1 VTEGSGR
8 RGPGNP
14 QAVPRS
20 DKEAPQGGAPVGR
33 APLPPARVTVLGPGG
48 VGGLLAGL
56 LARRGDRV
64 TCLAPPA
71 TAAHLAA
78 NGLELRS
85 PALGDAR
92 VAVEAATRLDHPVDV
107 CFVTVKAAQLGAA
120 VEAVPAGALGD
131 GLVVPFLNG
140 IDHVAWLRGRYPPD
154 QVVAGTIRVES
165 TRVGPGVIEHAS
177 PFAVVELA
185 AGKAPRV
192 RVEELAARLAETG
205 LDVTVRDD
213 EATTLWSKLAV
224 LAPIALVT
232 TWTAAP
238 FGEARA
244 GHRDELAAVTHE
256 IARAARADGVELDPA
271 AILAIIDQFPDG
283 HRSSMQKDATA
294 GRPIEL
300 DAIGGTILRAADRAG
315 TGAPVTAR
323 LVADLRERFG

>member
-1 VTEGSGR
+1 
-8 RGPGNP
+8 
-14 QAVPRS
+14 
-20 DKEAPQGGAPVGR
+20 VGE
-33 APLPPARVTVLGPGG
+33 PLPPARVAVLGPGG
-48 VGGLLAGL
+48 IGGLLGAL
-56 LARRGDRV
+56 LARRGDQV

-85 PALGDAR
+85 QALGDTK
-92 VAVEAATRLDHPVDV
+92 VAVAAASRLDHPVDV
-107 CFVTVKAAQLGAA
+107 CLVTVKATQLEQA
-120 VEAVPAGALGD
+120 VEAVPPETLGD

-140 IDHVAWLRGRYPPD
+140 IDHVAWLRERYPPD

-165 TRVGPGVIEHAS
+165 TRVGPSVIEHAS

-185 AGKAPRV
+185 AGKAPRS

-213 EATTLWSKLAV
+213 EAATLWSKLAL

-244 GHRDELAAVTHE
+244 GHWEELVAVVGE
-256 IARAARADGVELDPA
+256 IVRSARTDGVELDEA
-271 AILAIIDQFPDG
+271 ATIALLERIPDAM
-283 HRSSMQKDATA
+283 RSSMQKDAAA

-300 DAIGGTILRAADRAG
+300 DAIGGAILRAADRAG
-315 TGAPVTAR
+315 TDAPVTAR

>member
-1 VTEGSGR
+1 V
-8 RGPGNP
+8 
-14 QAVPRS
+14 A
-20 DKEAPQGGAPVGR
+20 
-33 APLPPARVTVLGPGG
+33 VLGPGG
-48 VGGLLAGL
+48 VGGLLAAL
-56 LARRGDRV
+56 LARRGDQV
-64 TCLAPPA
+64 TCLARPA

-85 PALGDAR
+85 AAFGDAR
-92 VAVEAATRLDHPVDV
+92 VAVEAASRLEHPVDALL
-107 CFVTVKAAQLGAA
+107 VTVKAAQLEAA
-120 VEAVPAGALGD
+120 VEAVPAEALGD

-165 TRVGPGVIEHAS
+165 TRVAPGVIEHAS

-185 AGKAPRV
+185 AGRTAGQAVRN
-192 RVEELAARLAETG
+192 RVEELGARLAETG

-213 EATTLWSKLAV
+213 EAAALWSKLAV

-232 TWTAAP
+232 TSAEAS

-244 GHRDELAAVTHE
+244 GRWEEAVAVAHE
-256 IARAARADGVELDPA
+256 IVAAARGDGVELDEA
-271 AILAIIDQFPDG
+271 AIVGVLDRIPDG
-283 HRSSMQKDATA
+283 MRSSMQKDAAA

-315 TGAPVTAR
+315 TDAPVTAR

>member
-1 VTEGSGR
+1 
-8 RGPGNP
+8 
-14 QAVPRS
+14 VP
-20 DKEAPQGGAPVGR
+20 DL
-33 APLPPARVTVLGPGG
+33 LPPARVAVLGPGG

-56 LARRGDRV
+56 LARRGDQV

-71 TAAHLAA
+71 TAAHLAEH
-78 NGLELRS
+78 GLELRS

-92 VAVEAATRLDHPVDV
+92 VRVEAASRLEHPVDV
-107 CFVTVKAAQLGAA
+107 LFVTVKAAQLEAA
-120 VEAVPAGALGD
+120 AEAVPAGTLGH

-154 QVVAGTIRVES
+154 QVVPGTIRVES

-185 AGKAPRV
+185 AAKVPEGRRD
-192 RVEELAARLAETG
+192 RVEELAAWLAETG
-205 LDVTVRDD
+205 LDVTVNDD
-213 EATTLWSKLAV
+213 EAATLWSKLAV

-232 TWTAAP
+232 TWAAAP

-244 GHRDELAAVTHE
+244 GHWDEAVAVASEIVAAAT
-256 IARAARADGVELDPA
+256 ADGVELDEA
-271 AILAIIDQFPDG
+271 AVVAMLGKVPDAM
-283 HRSSMQKDATA
+283 RSSMQKDAAA

>member
-1 VTEGSGR
+1 M
-8 RGPGNP
+8 
-14 QAVPRS
+14 A
-20 DKEAPQGGAPVGR
+20 
-33 APLPPARVTVLGPGG
+33 VLGPGG

-56 LARRGDRV
+56 LARRGDQV
-64 TCLAPPA
+64 TCLARPA
-71 TAAHLAA
+71 TAAHLASH
-78 NGLELRS
+78 GLVLRS
-85 PALGDAR
+85 PAFGDAR
-92 VAVEAATRLDHPVDV
+92 VAVEAASRLEHPVDAV
-107 CFVTVKAAQLGAA
+107 LVTVKAAQLEAA

-185 AGKAPRV
+185 VGKAPRE
-192 RVEELAARLAETG
+192 RVQELGARLAETG
-205 LDVTVRDD
+205 LDVTVGDD
-213 EATTLWSKLAV
+213 EAATLWSKLAV

-232 TWTAAP
+232 TWAEAP

-244 GHRDELAAVTHE
+244 GHWDEAVAVASEIVAAAT
-256 IARAARADGVELDPA
+256 ADGVELDEA
-271 AILAIIDQFPDG
+271 AVVALLEKVPDG
-283 HRSSMQKDATA
+283 MRSSMQKDATA
-294 GRPIEL
+294 GRQIEL

-315 TGAPVTAR
+315 TPAPVTAR

>member
-1 VTEGSGR
+1 V
-8 RGPGNP
+8 
-14 QAVPRS
+14 A
-20 DKEAPQGGAPVGR
+20 
-33 APLPPARVTVLGPGG
+33 VLGPGG
-48 VGGLLAGL
+48 VGGLLAAL

-85 PALGDAR
+85 LALGDVR

-120 VEAVPAGALGD
+120 VEAVPAEALGD
-131 GLVVPFLNG
+131 GLVVPLLNG

-185 AGKAPRV
+185 AGKAPRA
-192 RVEELAARLAETG
+192 RVEELGARLAETG

-256 IARAARADGVELDPA
+256 IAGAARADGVELDPA
-271 AILAIIDQFPDG
+271 AILAILDQLPDG
-283 HRSSMQKDATA
+283 MRSSMQKDAAA

-315 TGAPVTAR
+315 TQAPVTAR
-323 LVADLRERFG
+323 LVADLRGRFG

>member
-1 VTEGSGR
+1 MS
-8 RGPGNP
+8 P
-14 QAVPRS
+14 
-20 DKEAPQGGAPVGR
+20 
-33 APLPPARVTVLGPGG
+33 PLPPARVAVLGPGG
-48 VGGLLAGL
+48 VGGLVAAV
-56 LARRGDRV
+56 LARRGDQV

-71 TAAHLAA
+71 TAAELAA

-85 PALGDAR
+85 PALGDVK
-92 VAVEAATRLDHPVDV
+92 VAVAAASRLDHPVDV
-107 CFVTVKAAQLGAA
+107 CFVTVKAGQLAAA
-120 VEAVPAGALGD
+120 VAAVPPDTLGD
-131 GLVVPFLNG
+131 GLVVPLLNG
-140 IDHVAWLRGRYPPD
+140 IDHVAWLRERYPPD

-165 TRVGPGVIEHAS
+165 TRVGPSVIEHAS

-185 AGKAPRV
+185 AGKAPRS

-213 EATTLWSKLAV
+213 EAATLWSKLAV

-238 FGEARA
+238 YGEARA

-256 IARAARADGVELDPA
+256 IVEAAAADGVELDEA
-271 AILAIIDQFPDG
+271 AIVGLLEKIPDG
-283 HRSSMQKDATA
+283 MRSSMQKDAAA

-315 TGAPVTAR
+315 SDAPVTAR

>member
-1 VTEGSGR
+1 V
-8 RGPGNP
+8 
-14 QAVPRS
+14 A
-20 DKEAPQGGAPVGR
+20 
-33 APLPPARVTVLGPGG
+33 VLGPGG
-48 VGGLLAGL
+48 VGGLVAAV
-56 LARRGDRV
+56 LARRGDQV

-71 TAAHLAA
+71 TAAELAA

-85 PALGDAR
+85 PALGDVK
-92 VAVEAATRLDHPVDV
+92 VAVAAASRLDHPVDV
-107 CFVTVKAAQLGAA
+107 CFVTVKAGQLAAA
-120 VEAVPAGALGD
+120 VEAVPPETLGD
-131 GLVVPFLNG
+131 GLVVPLLNG
-140 IDHVAWLRGRYPPD
+140 IDHVAWLRERYPPD

-165 TRVGPGVIEHAS
+165 TRVGPSVIEHAS

-185 AGKAPRV
+185 AGKAPRS

-213 EATTLWSKLAV
+213 EAATLWSKLAV

-238 FGEARA
+238 YGEARA

-256 IARAARADGVELDPA
+256 IVEAAAADGVELDEA
-271 AILAIIDQFPDG
+271 AIVGLLEKIPDG
-283 HRSSMQKDATA
+283 MRSSMQKDAAA

-315 TGAPVTAR
+315 SDAPVTAR